1 MLESECMV
9 EQLRALETG
18 KLEFTNW
25 ITIQNDFKIHTWKLH
40 MNFQVDLVAVN
51 ADKVALALF

>member
-1 MLESECMV
+1 MV

-25 ITIQNDFKIHTWKLH
+25 ITIENDFKIHTWKLH